1 MKQLA
6 KYAVGGIFVLLA
18 VAFGILALMG
28 NISGYWIVLS
38 IVLLGLGKTV
48 LWSEM
53 SLFAKKGEE
62 K

>member
-1 MKQLA
+1 MRW
-6 KYAVGGIFVLLA
+6 GGTFVLLA
-18 VAFGILALMG
+18 VAVGILALMG
-28 NISGYWIVLS
+28 KISGYWIVLS